1 MTVKRSPQTVRRQTL
16 KDVAAAVGV
25 TVATVSNA
33 YNRPD
38 QLSPAL
44 RERVLETARSLG
56 YPGPDPVARGLR
68 RGRAG
73 AIGVLYADRLSY
85 AFKDPVAVVFLG
97 GIAAAAEAAGLGLLL
112 VPGSPRAARDLE
124 APGRAAVDGFVIYSM
139 AHDDPL
145 LAAAL
150 ERRLPIVTVDM
161 PAVSGAPSVAI
172 DDVAGARTA
181 AEHLIGLGHRQFGVL
196 SLELTPSVRSGWADL
211 SRQSAASYPVSRA
224 RLRGYTEALTAAGL
238 SWGAVPVYECV
249 ENSLAEGRL
258 GGERLLT
265 SHSRPTALLAMSD
278 MLALGAL
285 DAARRLDVAVPGD
298 LSIVGSDDIPEGLWA
313 NPPLTTVHEPHLD
326 KGVKAGELLVAILAG
341 EEHHDV
347 VTLPMHL
354 VVRASTAS
362 APGAGKATDCE
373 QK

>member
-1 MTVKRSPQTVRRQTL
+1 MNVKRLTERPRRPTL
-16 KDVAAAVGV
+16 KDVAGAVGV

-38 QLSPAL
+38 QLSSAL
-44 RERVLETARSLG
+44 RERVLETARQLG

-85 AFKDPVAVVFLG
+85 AFRDPVAVVFLS
-97 GIAAAAEAAGLGLLL
+97 GIAAAAEAAALGLLL

-150 ERRLPIVTVDM
+150 DRRLPIVTVDM

-172 DDVAGARTA
+172 DDVAGARMA
-181 AEHLIGLGHRQFGVL
+181 AEHLIGLGHRRFGVL
-196 SLELTPSVRSGWADL
+196 SLELTPSVRSGWADR
-211 SRQSAASYPVSRA
+211 SRQAAASYPVSRA
-224 RLRGYTEALTAAGL
+224 RLRGYTEALVAAGL
-238 SWGAVPVYECV
+238 SWATVPVYECA
-249 ENSLAEGRL
+249 ENSLAEGRV
-258 GGERLLT
+258 GAERLLA
-265 SHSRPTALLAMSD
+265 SPARPTGLLAMSD

-285 DAARRLDVAVPGD
+285 DAARGLEIAVPGD
-298 LSIVGSDDIPEGLWA
+298 LSVVGSDDIPEGLWA
-313 NPPLTTVHEPHLD
+313 TPPLTTVHEPHLD
-326 KGVKAGELLVAILAG
+326 KGIRAGQLLVALLAG

-347 VTLPMHL
+347 VTLPMYL
-354 VVRASTAS
+354 VVRASTATAVS
-362 APGAGKATDCE
+362 DADS
-373 QK
+373 